1 MNLLRAVSLVEGDA
15 EAESEEEVISAW
27 QYLHDSGAA
36 YSLQGWYGRTA
47 IYLLQRGVIRGQ

>member
-1 MNLLRAVSLVEGDA
+1 MNLFMAVSIVEGDV
-15 EAESEEEVISAW
+15 EVTCEEEVLSAW

-47 IYLLQRGVIRGQ
+47 TELLERGLIKN